1 LFAYFASWSAVQR
14 YRVSMGEDLL
24 ELVKS
29 ELQEVWSKL
38 KALTGVRTLA
48 MKKVISWPLSLR
60 EVVKSV

>member
-1 LFAYFASWSAVQR
+1 
-14 YRVSMGEDLL
+14 MGEDLL

-38 KALTGVRTLA
+38 KALPGVRTLA